1 MFIRKKPTPNSP
13 RKTVQIVENIRIGS
27 NVRQSILA
35 YVGVIMNDEDEI
47 RIMALAQLKM
57 LELIKERS
65 AQNGRKLTDDEAKD
79 LTKRGRKKSSL
90 LPAKQIDHDL
100 SSILASNLEEEYRI
114 IDGVNDIASDV
125 FDRLGLHNILKSD
138 KQINVLKDVV
148 LTRIVFTQSKLQLSK
163 TMKDKFNTH
172 YNEDQIYRMMDKIY
186 PQIDK
191 IKQIIFNKTHA
202 LMPNINIL
210 LFDVTTLY
218 CESQIKDGL
227 REFGFSKDGKFNN
240 TQLVLAL
247 ATNELG
253 LPIGYELFPGNC
265 AEVKTLLFAIRKWSK
280 LFKIKD
286 VCFIGDRAMFSEDNI
301 GLIEEHGYQYIIAAK
316 LRSLS
321 QEMKHTI
328 LDKTNYIET
337 TFGEEQGLI
346 GEFTYPNKIQN
357 IKCELNGDSLGY
369 NLLGKKKPLLEYN
382 ILRQMEQK

>member
-1 MFIRKKPTPNSP
+1 M
-13 RKTVQIVENIRIGS
+13 
-27 NVRQSILA
+27 
-35 YVGVIMNDEDEI
+35 
-47 RIMALAQLKM
+47 
-57 LELIKERS
+57 
-65 AQNGRKLTDDEAKD
+65 
-79 LTKRGRKKSSL
+79 
-90 LPAKQIDHDL
+90 
-100 SSILASNLEEEYRI
+100 
-114 IDGVNDIASDV
+114 
-125 FDRLGLHNILKSD
+125 
-138 KQINVLKDVV
+138 
-148 LTRIVFTQSKLQLSK
+148 
-163 TMKDKFNTH
+163 
-172 YNEDQIYRMMDKIY
+172 
-186 PQIDK
+186 
-191 IKQIIFNKTHA
+191 
-202 LMPNINIL
+202 
-210 LFDVTTLY
+210 
-218 CESQIKDGL
+218 
-227 REFGFSKDGKFNN
+227 
-240 TQLVLAL
+240 LAL

>member
-148 LTRIVFTQSKLQLSK
+148 LTRMVFTQSKLQLCK
-163 TMKDKFNTH
+163 TMKAKFNKH

-210 LFDVTTLY
+210 LID
-218 CESQIKDGL
+218 
-227 REFGFSKDGKFNN
+227 
-240 TQLVLAL
+240 
-247 ATNELG
+247 
-253 LPIGYELFPGNC
+253 
-265 AEVKTLLFAIRKWSK
+265 
-280 LFKIKD
+280 
-286 VCFIGDRAMFSEDNI
+286 
-301 GLIEEHGYQYIIAAK
+301 
-316 LRSLS
+316 
-321 QEMKHTI
+321 
-328 LDKTNYIET
+328 
-337 TFGEEQGLI
+337 
-346 GEFTYPNKIQN
+346 
-357 IKCELNGDSLGY
+357 
-369 NLLGKKKPLLEYN
+369 
-382 ILRQMEQK
+382 